1 LSISAAVL
9 LLMMT
14 WGRLKR
20 LRLYSRKAMV
30 RKGRGAVRMAGPGDF
45 LIPNKAIMMIWKNI
59 MAVMMCWKICI
70 HNCTTT
76 RSTISLVYVY
86 GSELGTTNSTQL

>member
-1 LSISAAVL
+1 
-9 LLMMT
+9 
-14 WGRLKR
+14 
-20 LRLYSRKAMV
+20 MV

-76 RSTISLVYVY
+76 KDTISLMYLY
-86 GSELGTTNSTQL
+86 GAELGTTNNIQLQVSIEQAICSSSFGLRSEASLRW